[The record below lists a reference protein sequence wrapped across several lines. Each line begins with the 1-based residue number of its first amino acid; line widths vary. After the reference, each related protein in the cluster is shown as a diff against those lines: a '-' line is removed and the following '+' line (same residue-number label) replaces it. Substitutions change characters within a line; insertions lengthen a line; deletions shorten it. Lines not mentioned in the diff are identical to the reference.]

1 MNMLQTLLWI
11 IAIPIAAILLVFNLR
26 RLLFLLVILPGSRRG
41 KRSSLLSDTYLPEVL
56 ILVPCRDEVTMI
68 PELCQSL
75 SQLDYP
81 SEKLQVVLIDDGSVD
96 GTGQVMEQRADSRI
110 GWHVL
115 KFAGNL
121 GKAHSLNTA
130 LARFS
135 FGEIIYIFDADH
147 RPKADVLRRAARYFY
162 APRVAAVTGF
172 TKTLNPVVSPSSFY
186 STVESYVNQL
196 VTMRAKDRLGLAP
209 ALLGSNC
216 AYRREPLI
224 ACGGFRDGALSEDS
238 DLTVTFYR
246 AGYRVRFMEDAI
258 SYQQVPQSL
267 DGYLKQ
273 HIRWGRGLNDVARVH
288 SLDILRDR
296 TLPGSLRLELLLFT
310 AGYLDRLALM
320 SAVLLVGFSYLLGSV
335 LTPLLVI
342 ILFSL
347 AMPLVQIV
355 ALFLK
360 ERMNTA
366 MWIRLPLVPVFF
378 AIDIFAALRAM
389 LDTLWNQPR
398 LWAKTERG
406 EIR

>member
-1 MNMLQTLLWI
+1 MLQTLFWI
-11 IAIPIAAILLVFNLR
+11 ISIPIAAILLMFNIR
-26 RLLFLLVILPGSRRG
+26 RLLFLLAILPGRRPR
-41 KRSSLLSDTYLPEVL
+41 KKISLLSETYLPEVL
-56 ILVPCRDEVTMI
+56 ILVPCRDEATMI
-68 PELCQSL
+68 PEMCHSL

-81 SEKLQVVLIDDGSVD
+81 PEKLQVVLIDDGSVD
-96 GTGQVMEQRADSRI
+96 GTGQVMEQQVATRP

-115 KFAGNL
+115 KFASNL
-121 GKAHSLNTA
+121 GKARALNTA
-130 LARFS
+130 LARFH
-135 FGEIIYIFDADH
+135 FGEILYIFDADH
-147 RPKADVLRRAARYFY
+147 RPNADAIRQAARYFY

-172 TKTLNPVVSPSSFY
+172 TKVSNPVASPSAFY

-196 VTMRAKDRLGLAP
+196 VTMLGKDRLGLAP

-216 AYRREPLI
+216 AYPGEPLI
-224 ACGGFRDGALSEDS
+224 VCGGFRDGALSEDS

-288 SLDILRDR
+288 SLDLLHDH
-296 TLPGSLRLELLLFT
+296 TLHLALRLELLLFT

-320 SAVLLVGFSYLLGSV
+320 SAVLLVGFSYLLGNT
-335 LTPLLVI
+335 LITLLWI

-355 ALFLK
+355 VLFCK
-360 ERMNTA
+360 ERMNIA
-366 MWIRLPLVPVFF
+366 MWLRLPLVPVFF
-378 AIDIFAALRAM
+378 LLDIFAAIRSM
-389 LDTLWNQPR
+389 LDTLLNQPR
-398 LWAKTERG
+398 LWTKTQRE
-406 EIR
+406 EIP

>member
-1 MNMLQTLLWI
+1 MLQTLLLI
-11 IAIPIAAILLVFNLR
+11 FSLPVVAILLVFSIR
-26 RLLFLLVILPGSRRG
+26 RLIFTLAILPGSDQG
-41 KRSSLLSDTYLPEVL
+41 STSGLLGQPYLPEVL
-56 ILVPCRDEVTMI
+56 ILVPCRDEVGMI
-68 PELCQSL
+68 PDLCQAL
-75 SQLDYP
+75 SGLDYP

-96 GTGQVMEQRADSRI
+96 GTGQSMEEQSVSRP

-115 KFAGNL
+115 KFANNK
-121 GKAHSLNTA
+121 GKADSLNSA
-130 LARFS
+130 LACFS

-147 RPKADVLRRAARYFY
+147 RPKADVIRRAAGYFY
-162 APRVAAVTGF
+162 APQVAAVTGF
-172 TKTLNPVVSPSSFY
+172 TQVLNPVASPSAFY

-224 ACGGFRDGALSEDS
+224 ACGGFRYGALSEDS

-246 AGYRVRFMEDAI
+246 AGYRVRFMEDAV
-258 SYQQVPQSL
+258 SYQQVPQSM
-267 DGYLKQ
+267 DGYVKQ

-288 SLDILRDR
+288 SLETLKDR
-296 TLPGSLRLELLLFT
+296 KLPGALRLELLLFT

-320 SAVLLVGFSYLLGSV
+320 SAILLAGLSYLLEG
-335 LTPLLVI
+335 PLFLLLLI

-355 ALFLK
+355 VLFFR
-360 ERMNTA
+360 ERVDAA

-378 AIDIFAALRAM
+378 AIDIFAAMRAM
-389 LDTLWNQPR
+389 WDTLLNQPR
-398 LWAKTERG
+398 LWSKTERG
-406 EIR
+406 EMP

>member
-1 MNMLQTLLWI
+1 MLQTILSIL
-11 IAIPIAAILLVFNLR
+11 AIPIAALLLLFNIR
-26 RLLFLLVILPGSRRG
+26 RLLFLVAILPGSDSQR
-41 KRSSLLSDTYLPEVL
+41 RSSPLSELYLPEVL
-56 ILVPCRDEVTMI
+56 VLVPCRDEAALI

-75 SQLDYP
+75 SELDYP
-81 SEKLQVVLIDDGSVD
+81 AEKLQVVLIDDGSVD
-96 GTGQVMEQRADSRI
+96 GTGRVMEQQAASRA

-115 KFAGNL
+115 RFATNL

-130 LARFS
+130 LAQIA

-147 RPKADVLRRAARYFY
+147 RPHANVVRRAVRYFL

-172 TKTLNPVVSPSSFY
+172 TKVLNPVASPSAFY

-216 AYRREPLI
+216 AYRREPLL

-246 AGYRVRFMEDAI
+246 EGYRVRFMEDAI
-258 SYQQVPQSL
+258 SFQQVPESL
-267 DGYLKQ
+267 EGYLKQ

-288 SLDILRDR
+288 SLDLLRDR
-296 TLPGSLRLELLLFT
+296 TLPGALRLELLLFT
-310 AGYLDRLALM
+310 TGYLDRLALM
-320 SAVLLVGFSYLLGSV
+320 SAVLLVVLSYLLGSE
-335 LTPLLVI
+335 LTPLLWI

-355 ALFLK
+355 VLFLK
-360 ERMNTA
+360 ERMSTN
-366 MWIRLPLVPVFF
+366 MWIRLPFIPVFF

-389 LDTLWNQPR
+389 LETFLNQPR
-398 LWAKTERG
+398 LWTKTERS
-406 EIR
+406 ESH